1 MRKLKK
7 RYCPKCGHGLEK
19 EDWTGNRYR
28 CPVCGLDGSRKQTL
42 LGDPERKIWDGG
54 YDDLDKD
61 GKVVVTYPESKE
73 IPELDGFKDNAWLIT
88 DDEGMKLYGSYSYVC
103 REDWLDNF

>member
-1 MRKLKK
+1 M
-7 RYCPKCGHGLEK
+7 
-19 EDWTGNRYR
+19 
-28 CPVCGLDGSRKQTL
+28 
-42 LGDPERKIWDGG
+42 
-54 YDDLDKD
+54 
-61 GKVVVTYPESKE
+61 VVITYPESKE